1 MSLPGASR
9 ARHWLHD
16 DGVTAL
22 TPAAQRISTSLQF
35 DRCGSVGVL
44 RLDRAHKRNAL
55 DDATIDALGNFF
67 TSPPSGVAA
76 VVLTAAGEH
85 FCAGLDLSQLA
96 ERDVMGGV
104 MHSRMWHAA
113 LGAMADGAVPVVA
126 VLKGAVLGGGLEL
139 ASAAHIRIA
148 ERSTFFALPEGQR
161 GLFVGGGA
169 SMRIPRLIGV
179 ARMQDMMLTGRILDA
194 ADGQN
199 WGLATYLAHEGH
211 GEALAAELATTIA
224 ANSPVTNYAVL
235 HALPRI
241 AEVGRDEGLMMES
254 LMAGI
259 AQSTQ
264 EAKDSMAAFLA
275 GTGSKVSARRSP
287 NTTEAN

>member
-1 MSLPGASR
+1 MT
-9 ARHWLHD
+9 H
-16 DGVTAL
+16 VN
-22 TPAAQRISTSLQF
+22 QRISASLHF
-35 DRCGSVGVL
+35 DRCGSIGVL

-55 DDATIDALGNFF
+55 DDVTIEALGNFF
-67 TSPPSGVAA
+67 TSPPSGVSA

-96 ERDVMGGV
+96 ERDAMEGV

-126 VLKGAVLGGGLEL
+126 VLKGAVVGGGLEL

-148 ERSTFFALPEGQR
+148 ERSAFFALPEGQR

-179 ARMQDMMLTGRILDA
+179 ARMQDMMLTGRVLDA
-194 ADGQN
+194 EAGERH
-199 WGLATYLAHEGH
+199 GLATYLVGNDE
-211 GEALAAELATTIA
+211 GEALAFELANTIA

-235 HALPRI
+235 QALPRI

-275 GTGSKVSARRSP
+275 GTGNKVSARRSP
-287 NTTEAN
+287 HATEAN